1 MSWIRPVFNSPLTAR
16 SKGAK
21 IKWGK
26 YFHVYSINEI
36 TSSLFQLY
44 IETYF
49 KKLANLLHNMVIPDY
64 PTLTSTQYILTIGY
78 TMMFN
83 FPLWFIMVHVM
94 ARGNNKQR
102 KTIVCNVMYVHI
114 CKFLKIFLMYW
125 RSESSRDRILATISY
140 IVSIK
145 QYKTVDFLLLF
156 FFNMC
161 TFSFISFEIWYRS
174 YNY

>member
-21 IKWGK
+21 IKCGK

-44 IETYF
+44 IEIYF

-78 TMMFN
+78 IQWC
-83 FPLWFIMVHVM
+83 LWW
-94 ARGNNKQR
+94 QR
-102 KTIVCNVMYVHI
+102 
-114 CKFLKIFLMYW
+114 
-125 RSESSRDRILATISY
+125 ATISRER
-140 IVSIK
+140 
-145 QYKTVDFLLLF
+145 LLF
-156 FFNMC
+156 ATLCMFIYVNLNIFNVSKIREFPRQN
-161 TFSFISFEIWYRS
+161 FSNDVVHCFYKAI
-174 YNY
+174 